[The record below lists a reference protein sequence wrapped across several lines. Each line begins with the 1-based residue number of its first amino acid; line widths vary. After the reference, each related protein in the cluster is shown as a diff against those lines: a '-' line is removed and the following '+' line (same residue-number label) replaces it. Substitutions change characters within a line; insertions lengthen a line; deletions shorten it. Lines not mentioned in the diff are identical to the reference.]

1 MAHEGKL
8 KLVKLNIDSFPQLTQ
23 GLNIR
28 SVPSV
33 FLIFKGQ
40 IVDMVQGMVEPE
52 KLDEFINTGLLVA
65 GIETNENLMQDVVM
79 KIQRFIEDGDYKQV
93 IQVCQDSLQLDAW
106 RQAVGTELILS
117 WTYCMLFE

>member
-65 GIETNENLMQDVVM
+65 GIETNENLM
-79 KIQRFIEDGDYKQV
+79 
-93 IQVCQDSLQLDAW
+93 
-106 RQAVGTELILS
+106 
-117 WTYCMLFE
+117 